1 MRLAPALAA
10 LLALCA
16 ATAHAQQAS
25 PAAPAPAAPPAAA
38 LAPQAATAIPADLQ
52 ARIDAAEQRDY
63 HAARM
68 ALAAAP
74 DFSGYAL
81 AVKERSL
88 MEQWYAL
95 VDDPTSTP
103 EAKEALAKRLADELP
118 LSYPANNA
126 LAMWYAQRHEA
137 ASPPDPLLLERGRP
151 HFIASEGIIAS
162 ITARG
167 DGRSMETAWQVI
179 HIGEEYLTLAYL
191 DYEAGDQSLVFGP
204 DNRAFDVFEVTDA
217 EGKQRT
223 VYFDVS
229 AFFGKGVD

>member
-1 MRLAPALAA
+1 MRLAPAFAI
-10 LLALCA
+10 LLALSA
-16 ATAHAQQAS
+16 ASAHAQQTA
-25 PAAPAPAAPPAAA
+25 PAAPAPAAAP
-38 LAPQAATAIPADLQ
+38 APQSATAIPADLQ

-68 ALAAAP
+68 ALATAP

-95 VDDPTSTP
+95 VDDPTSTL
-103 EAKEALAKRLADELP
+103 EAKESLAKRLADELP

-191 DYEAGDQSLVFGP
+191 DYEAGDQSLVFGL
-204 DNRAFDVFEVTDA
+204 DDRAFDVFEVTDA
-217 EGKQRT
+217 EGKKRT